1 MRFRVDMGDLEG
13 VIPRPG
19 NPGETTGSAGDPT
32 AKHGQGRRPAR
43 LRRGLLAGS
52 IRIVIARQNRG
63 SASIQSAP

>member
-13 VIPRPG
+13 VIPGRGILVKPR
-19 NPGETTGSAGDPT
+19 EVQGSPT